1 MHKVGTILG
10 EFWRNIWWK
19 ITEALVTKLNIYLEE
34 DFQGIILRNEVQIHP
49 DLIPFPWLGV
59 WVVKTSKLVS
69 SFHRQT
75 HK

>member
-1 MHKVGTILG
+1 MSLRVPLRRRGKGKTVHKVGTILG

-49 DLIPFPWLGV
+49 I
-59 WVVKTSKLVS
+59 
-69 SFHRQT
+69 
-75 HK
+75 